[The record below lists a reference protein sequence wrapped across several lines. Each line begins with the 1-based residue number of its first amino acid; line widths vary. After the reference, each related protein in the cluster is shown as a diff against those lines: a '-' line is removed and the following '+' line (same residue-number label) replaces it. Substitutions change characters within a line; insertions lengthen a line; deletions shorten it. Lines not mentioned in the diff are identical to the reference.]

1 MRHERVLRDCRSV
14 EAGRDDERSFR
25 AGRGCSLDL
34 FDRIARTLLTGAND
48 EKEFSWDGFSCR
60 LDYLHV
66 FSLIEVDALAG
77 RAEHDIADHARIVPF
92 RKVAGECFSV
102 KVFAGREWSRDWEQD
117 PAEIDCH
124 EPVVLGRL
132 IRTRCYNQ
140 RL

>member
-14 EAGRDDERSFR
+14 EAGCDDERRFR
-25 AGRGCSLDL
+25 AGRGGSLDL

-77 RAEHDIADHARIVPF
+77 RAEHDIARYARIVPF
-92 RKVAGECFSV
+92 RKIASECLRV
-102 KVFAGREWSRDWEQD
+102 QVFAGSE
-117 PAEIDCH
+117 
-124 EPVVLGRL
+124 
-132 IRTRCYNQ
+132 
-140 RL
+140 